1 MTENG
6 LFGFCLLAVCFLLQP
21 GLAQVPEQVPE
32 PAQCLVSRMYSLT
45 RLPESKDYHSC
56 YHDCLEEPDCHMAV
70 VTQPVSGPSE
80 CLLVN
85 CLNQGQHSYPRDPS
99 AKISVYP
106 KSTLNNEQSTFL
118 MKHQH
123 AVDDET
129 GRCYDIMTYSS
140 CQSGVPKFFYNSTSY
155 RCEQFYTGCGSN
167 RNTFNTQ
174 EACEAL
180 CSQKFLCY
188 RPMEHGQPPPIRV
201 TDVSDNYDDSIPNKI
216 FYNVSSSRCEGFH
229 FRGSVSNGNIFNTV
243 EECERLCAGVKDL
256 TVAAPAEGTAPT
268 TGPRAVD
275 SDTTVA
281 APLDGTDVA
290 APVTSS
296 ISGIVLT
303 SLTAHVYLY
312 YLRVS
317 VGGQKYVDISCRSG
331 LPQCHFAAADHSCHR
346 HAVRQT
352 VPPFS

>member
-45 RLPESKDYHSC
+45 RLPESKDDHSC
-56 YHDCLEEPDCHMAV
+56 YNDCLEEPDCHMAV
-70 VTQPVSGPSE
+70 VTQTVSSPSE

-106 KSTLNNEQSTFL
+106 KSTLNSEQRG
-118 MKHQH
+118 H

-140 CQSGVPKFFYNSTSY
+140 CQSGIPKFFYKSTSY

-188 RPMEHGQPPPIRV
+188 RPMEHGQPPPIRF
-201 TDVSDNYDDSIPNKI
+201 TDVLDKYDGSNHNRI

-256 TVAAPAEGTAPT
+256 TVAAPTEGTVPMTIQPAADSDLTVAAPTEGTA
-268 TGPRAVD
+268 
-275 SDTTVA
+275 DTTVA
-281 APLDGTDVA
+281 APSDGTDVA

-296 ISGIVLT
+296 ISVVFLSVFLVISLLLTIVAIT
-303 SLTAHVYLY
+303 M
-312 YLRVS
+312 
-317 VGGQKYVDISCRSG
+317 
-331 LPQCHFAAADHSCHR
+331 QCGRLFPHSPDRYQRLAD
-346 HAVRQT
+346 ADPAQ
-352 VPPFS
+352 